1 MLKTLANYGCCL
13 LFVATGCASTSE
25 DNLSDAATCDS
36 AAEDCPAQSA
46 LDAAAD
52 DAQEEST
59 ANTGGTASAASDTED
74 TDDADSSV
82 NCTEDRR
89 RARIGDCDDTTNQTV
104 LYENDFETPAAPVA
118 ATCGTVLHQGNLTE
132 LYGNGLSSQED
143 VSVVLLHV
151 LEPQRSRNAAATSY
165 ALGMPGDTD
174 NGQLALSLSGV
185 TAPALSVSV
194 SLSSAT
200 ISDCGG
206 PFSAAAQ
213 PTLNVTVLDTPCDDF
228 RWDGNYNTLA
238 TASIQ
243 MQATD
248 SATLRSGAETVTAF
262 DISAGSSTCPTLRFA
277 MKGDGYGVLD
287 DLIVSTTDA

>member
-151 LEPQRSRNAAATSY
+151 LEPPELREDE
-165 ALGMPGDTD
+165 LG
-174 NGQLALSLSGV
+174 QCHACV
-185 TAPALSVSV
+185 RR
-194 SLSSAT
+194 
-200 ISDCGG
+200 
-206 PFSAAAQ
+206 SAA
-213 PTLNVTVLDTPCDDF
+213 LELILKL
-228 RWDGNYNTLA
+228 G
-238 TASIQ
+238 
-243 MQATD
+243 QALQKH
-248 SATLRSGAETVTAF
+248 LREIGLELVA
-262 DISAGSSTCPTLRFA
+262 LQ
-277 MKGDGYGVLD
+277 
-287 DLIVSTTDA
+287 